1 MKFRSKTGEVAL
13 TIEQAL
19 EQFCDSKKDCDYC
32 ELREPVQ
39 QYKGTKRPCHEYAR
53 ANPHEAARLMGYEV
67 LEDEA
72 EYYKFE
78 IRLCDTKIDRDFEK
92 FTLPCLRKLSEMFV
106 GKNGF
111 VGQGS
116 IAKILSTV
124 VLKGKD
130 GEWFIKANAS
140 IKNIPENFK
149 VIEEIKSG
157 KKKEVSIG
165 CSVATRTCSICGD
178 STGSCNHKPGEYY
191 NGKQCFMELNDP
203 TDVFEWAFVATPV
216 KEETNMDKPK
226 PLSDWTLGEVKE
238 HCKEQRDTPA
248 RCTGCK
254 MQKYCDQYFGR
265 QGDAAAPKYWD
276 LSDKPR
282 WTEQEVEDAKTLCR
296 MWPGGK
302 IEFKRYEDGRCAMV
316 HIQGSLHGC
325 LDLGQVDLFPSLRPG
340 QSVTLDEIIGGAE

>member
-1 MKFRSKTGEVAL
+1 MKFRNFETGEVLEILSKWDLFYGQRAGREHWADKPRDVQDQDIADFNRDME
-13 TIEQAL
+13 TITNW
-19 EQFCDSKKDCDYC
+19 
-32 ELREPVQ
+32 V
-39 QYKGTKRPCHEYAR
+39 
-53 ANPHEAARLMGYEV
+53 HEAARLMGYEV

-216 KEETNMDKPK
+216 KEEVNMDKPRICGVLGVEVGEWFTYPGMNTSFQVTEGGFLK
-226 PLSDWTLGEVKE
+226 CADGDLKMCVPTLIN
-238 HCKEQRDTPA
+238 HPDRII
-248 RCTGCK
+248 R
-254 MQKYCDQYFGR
+254 
-265 QGDAAAPKYWD
+265 
-276 LSDKPR
+276 KPR
-282 WTEQEVEDAKTLCR
+282 WTEQEVERAKNLLEVVGPAELRKVADMVT
-296 MWPGGK
+296 MKVDGK
-302 IEFKRYEDGRCAMV
+302 IIYLRKDA
-316 HIQGSLHGC
+316 
-325 LDLGQVDLFPSLRPG
+325 FPSLKNEMA
-340 QSVTLDEIIGGAE
+340 VTLDEIIGGAQ